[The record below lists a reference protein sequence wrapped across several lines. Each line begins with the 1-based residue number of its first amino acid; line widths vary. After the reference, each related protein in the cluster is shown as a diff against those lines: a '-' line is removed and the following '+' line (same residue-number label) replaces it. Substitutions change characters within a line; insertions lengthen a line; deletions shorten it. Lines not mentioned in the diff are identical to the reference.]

1 METFQTLQT
10 LQTFHQVHVATS
22 RRYSGA
28 AVCMRYSD
36 VVSPPRMAMGSID
49 PGFAKINYEVV

>member
-1 METFQTLQT
+1 MET